1 MKLCAKVLHA
11 IHGTVLCCGVER
23 SPILQTLNSEESGC
37 LLIESLL
44 FESFQFTASVEMH
57 IDSFMQQ

>member
-11 IHGTVLCCGVER
+11 IHGTVLCWDVER

-37 LLIESLL
+37 LLIESFLRASVYCL
-44 FESFQFTASVEMH
+44 SVEMH